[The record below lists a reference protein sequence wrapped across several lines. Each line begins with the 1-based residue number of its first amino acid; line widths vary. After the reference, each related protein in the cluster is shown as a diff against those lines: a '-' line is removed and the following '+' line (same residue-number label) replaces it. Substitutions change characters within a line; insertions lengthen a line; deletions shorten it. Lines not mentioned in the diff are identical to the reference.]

1 MKSSVMKASTR
12 LRAALVHP
20 DIVVAPGVFDA
31 MSALLATRAG
41 FGALFLSGSAVS
53 YAQLARPDLG
63 LVTVDELARI
73 ATHICERVDT
83 PLMVD
88 IDQGFGSVAN
98 VQRAV
103 HAFERA
109 GAAGVQIED
118 QIAVKPA
125 ATLQARPVLPLTDML
140 EKLRAAQ
147 DARHDEEFLIS
158 ARTDAYPFDEALT
171 RAVAF
176 ADEGAD
182 LVFVECLRTRDE
194 AQRLSAALSARV
206 PLVSNFLEGR
216 AHFARDAADLQAL
229 GFHIA
234 LYPGAGIGSAVA
246 AMERSFARL
255 AETGSN
261 EGLVRAD
268 AATMN
273 QLVET
278 ERFVKDA
285 ARYAG

>member
-1 MKSSVMKASTR
+1 MTMKPATR
-12 LRAALVHP
+12 LRAALAHA

-41 FGALFLSGSAVS
+41 FGALFLSGSAAS

-63 LVTVDELARI
+63 LVTLDELALI

-103 HAFERA
+103 RAFERA
-109 GAAGVQIED
+109 GAAGVQLED

-125 ATLQARPVLPLTDML
+125 ASLQSRPVLPLPDML
-140 EKLRAAQ
+140 GKLRAAQ
-147 DARHDEEFLIS
+147 DARHDKEFLIS

-176 ADEGAD
+176 ADAGAD

-194 AQRLSAALSARV
+194 AQRLAAALASRV
-206 PLVSNFLEGR
+206 PLVSNCLEGR
-216 AHFARDAADLQAL
+216 PHFARDAADLQAM
-229 GFHIA
+229 GFHLA
-234 LYPGAGIGSAVA
+234 LYPGVGLGSAVA
-246 AMERSFARL
+246 AMEASFAKL
-255 AETGSN
+255 AANGSS

-268 AATMN
+268 AATLN

-278 ERFVKDA
+278 ERFVKNA
-285 ARYAG
+285 MKYSG

>member
-1 MKSSVMKASTR
+1 MKPGTR
-12 LRAALVHP
+12 LRAALLHP

-41 FGALFLSGSAVS
+41 FEALFLSGSAVS

-63 LVTVDELARI
+63 LVTMDELATI

-109 GAAGVQIED
+109 GCAGVQIED

-125 ATLQARPVLPLTDML
+125 ATLQARPVVSLSDML
-140 EKLRAAQ
+140 GKLRAAQ
-147 DARHDEEFLIS
+147 DARRDKDFLIS
-158 ARTDAYPFDEALT
+158 ARTDAQPFDEAFK

-176 ADEGAD
+176 AEAGAD
-182 LVFVECLRTRDE
+182 MIFVECVRERADAE
-194 AQRLSAALSARV
+194 RLAKAIGARV

-216 AHFARDAADLQAL
+216 PHFARDAADLQAM

-234 LYPGAGIGSAVA
+234 LYPGVGIGSAVA
-246 AMERSFARL
+246 AMESSFAKL
-255 AETGSN
+255 AANGSN
-261 EGLVRAD
+261 ANLVRAD
-268 AATMN
+268 AATIN

-278 ERFVKDA
+278 ERFVRDA
-285 ARYAG
+285 TKYAG

>member
-1 MKSSVMKASTR
+1 MITSGTRPGTR

-20 DIVVAPGVFDA
+20 DIVIAPGVFDA

-63 LVTVDELARI
+63 VVTVDELTDI
-73 ATHICERVDT
+73 ATRICERVDT

-103 HAFERA
+103 RAFERA
-109 GAAGVQIED
+109 GTAGVQIED
-118 QIAVKPA
+118 QIPVKPA
-125 ATLQARPVLPLTDML
+125 AALQSRPVLPLSDML
-140 EKLRAAQ
+140 GKLRAAQ
-147 DARHDEEFLIS
+147 DARHSDDFLIS
-158 ARTDAYPFDEALT
+158 ARTDAYPFEEALT

-176 ADEGAD
+176 AEAGAD
-182 LVFVECLRTRDE
+182 IVFVECLRERAD
-194 AQRLSAALSARV
+194 AQRLAATIGSRV
-206 PLVSNFLEGR
+206 PLVSNFIEGR

-234 LYPGAGIGSAVA
+234 LFPGVAVGSAVA
-246 AMERSFARL
+246 AIESSFAKL
-255 AETGSN
+255 AANGSN

-268 AATMN
+268 AARIN
-273 QLVET
+273 ELVET
-278 ERFVKDA
+278 ERFVKDVA
-285 ARYAG
+285 KYS